1 MKRVEVI
8 PHNDESAKPGI
19 APWKFAAGAL
29 IHLSV
34 PVYLLTLVVTG
45 VVYVLE
51 NGTAEG
57 AFSLLPRVSLYFVML
72 YAALT
77 VAGVGV
83 AALAGLIRRIR
94 RNRQL
99 TRLGHDPVIRSQQAL
114 AHAVDMLGALR
125 DDSSVMS
132 ALHSI
137 EQAAW
142 HHDDE
147 RYQQVSHDL
156 DKAAA
161 TYSSAHASARAEQ
174 RLEVSRLTAETLGHF
189 AQRLDDLAR
198 ETATAATQNAQTM
211 AGYIASKYGDDLD
224 TVR

>member
-8 PHNDESAKPGI
+8 PYTDEPAKPGI

-34 PVYLLTLVVTG
+34 PAYLLTLVVTG
-45 VVYVLE
+45 VAYVLE
-51 NGTAEG
+51 HGKAEG
-57 AFSLLPRVSLYFVML
+57 AFSWLPRVSLYFVML
-72 YAALT
+72 YAAVT

-83 AALAGLIRRIR
+83 AALAGLVGRAR

-99 TRLGHDPVIRSQQAL
+99 ARLGHNPAIRSRQAL

-132 ALHSI
+132 ALHAI
-137 EQAAW
+137 EHAAW

-147 RYQQVSHDL
+147 RYQQLSHDL

-189 AQRLDDLAR
+189 AQTLDDLAADTGR
-198 ETATAATQNAQTM
+198 IATQNAQTM

-224 TVR
+224 PVR